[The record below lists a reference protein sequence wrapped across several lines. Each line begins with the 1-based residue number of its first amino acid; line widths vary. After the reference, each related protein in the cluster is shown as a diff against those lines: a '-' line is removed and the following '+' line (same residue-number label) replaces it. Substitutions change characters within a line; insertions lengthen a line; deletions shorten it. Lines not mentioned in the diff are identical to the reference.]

1 MHREK
6 LSTAC
11 VFIICINLCLFMCLL
26 DLDDLTY
33 ACKDTEV
40 AWIYWIFWKPGET
53 LVICYIAFF
62 HLQNFVIVCQYFYPM
77 CRDVCLSRKCYC
89 VLQRHAACLS
99 QMSEAVHQKCLRW
112 ILGDPF
118 AWSHHQRRSLVTHLS
133 THSFTHISYPHNVL
147 PSWGLL
153 SVWANPPWHTWLF
166 DFTSTHHSANSQIVR
181 GIAAQVVLISSGRIS

>member
-62 HLQNFVIVCQYFYPM
+62 HLQNFSIFIPCVVMCACPVSVTVC
-77 CRDVCLSRKCYC
+77 CRDM
-89 VLQRHAACLS
+89 QRAC
-99 QMSEAVHQKCLRW
+99 HRCLRPSTRSVW
-112 ILGDPF
+112 GGYSESVCVIASPTKKSCNALVNSLF
-118 AWSHHQRRSLVTHLS
+118 HSH
-133 THSFTHISYPHNVL
+133 FYPHNVL